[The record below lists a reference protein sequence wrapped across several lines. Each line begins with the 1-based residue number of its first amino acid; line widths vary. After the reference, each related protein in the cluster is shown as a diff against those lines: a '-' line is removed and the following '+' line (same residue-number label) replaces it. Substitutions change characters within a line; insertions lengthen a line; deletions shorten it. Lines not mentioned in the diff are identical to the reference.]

1 MTTEK
6 DDIAIVH
13 LREGTSKLQHR
24 DWGKGWKNIH
34 LDNWHMRHFVVLVQ
48 RNEAVG
54 IASYVDESFA
64 APGYLGVA
72 AVEIRPDY
80 RNRKLSKQLVQ
91 ALLTTLR
98 PKGRRFLLQ
107 DANVLAQQCSWPRLH
122 RGRARCRRHR
132 TSIVLFQ
139 DLLVL

>member
-6 DDIAIVH
+6 DDISIVH
-13 LREGTSKLQHR
+13 LREGASKLQHR

-34 LDNWHMRHFVVLVQ
+34 VDNWHMRHFVVLVQ

-80 RNRKLSKQLVQ
+80 RNRGLSKQLVQ
-91 ALLTTLR
+91 ALINVASTQQKGLR
-98 PKGRRFLLQ
+98 VGYFEPMGVERLRHQFLEMGQAANIPLQ
-107 DANVLAQQCSWPRLH
+107 L
-122 RGRARCRRHR
+122 G
-132 TSIVLFQ
+132 
-139 DLLVL
+139 

>member
-6 DDIAIVH
+6 DDISIVH

-34 LDNWHMRHFVVLVQ
+34 VDNWHMRHFVVLVQ

-80 RNRKLSKQLVQ
+80 HNRKLSKQLVQ
-91 ALLTTLR
+91 ALVSVAATQQKGLR
-98 PKGRRFLLQ
+98 VGYFEPMGVERLRHQFLEMGQAANIPLQ
-107 DANVLAQQCSWPRLH
+107 L
-122 RGRARCRRHR
+122 G
-132 TSIVLFQ
+132 
-139 DLLVL
+139 